1 MAGTRLD
8 PIDRKILA
16 ELQADGRMTNV
27 ELAKRVGISAP
38 PCLRRVRT
46 LEENGFIKG
55 YHAEVNAKELGFEVQ
70 VFANVGLAS
79 QAESDLSA
87 FESKCKSWPLV
98 RECHMLNGEVDFL
111 LKCVAPDLSSFQ
123 TFLTGE
129 LLTTPNVASVKT
141 SLVIR
146 GKKDEPGVPFDVLEE
161 RLLKDA

>member
-1 MAGTRLD
+1 MAGAKLD
-8 PIDRKILA
+8 PIDRRILA

-46 LEENGFIKG
+46 LEETGFING
-55 YHAEVNAKELGFEVQ
+55 YHADIDARELGFEVQ
-70 VFANVGLAS
+70 VFAMVRLRN

-87 FESKCKSWPLV
+87 FETRCREWPLV
-98 RECHMLNGEVDFL
+98 RECHMLNGEIDFI

-123 TFLTGE
+123 SFLTGQ
-129 LLTTPNVASVKT
+129 LTSADNVASVKT

-146 GKKDEPGVPFDVLEE
+146 CAKDEPGVPFDVLEQ
-161 RLLKDA
+161 RLAQQA

>member
-1 MAGTRLD
+1 MSGSKLD

-46 LEENGFIKG
+46 LEEAGYIRG
-55 YHAEVNAKELGFEVQ
+55 YHAQVNARDLGFEVQ
-70 VFANVGLAS
+70 VFAMVGLNS
-79 QAESDLSA
+79 QAEADLSR
-87 FESKCKSWPLV
+87 FEQRCREWPFV
-98 RECHMLNGEVDFL
+98 RECHMLNGEIDFI

-123 TFLTGE
+123 SFLTE
-129 LLTTPNVASVKT
+129 DLLAADNVATVKT

-146 GKKDEPGVPFDVLEE
+146 CAKAEPGVLFDVLEA
-161 RLLKDA
+161 RAVDMG